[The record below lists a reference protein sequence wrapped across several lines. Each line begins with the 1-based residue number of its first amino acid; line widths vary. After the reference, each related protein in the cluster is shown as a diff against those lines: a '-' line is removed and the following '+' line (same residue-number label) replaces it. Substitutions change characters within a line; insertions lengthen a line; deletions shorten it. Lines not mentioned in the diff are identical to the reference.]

1 MSFTSNLPSVTGG
14 TVLSLTTCHTEC

>member
-1 MSFTSNLPSVTGG
+1 MSFTSNLPDVTGG